1 MQRNFTTRR
10 RALPHPRPQSASSR
24 LSSATP
30 GQARWLLAS
39 CTRAFG
45 LTGTDQVCSS
55 GFKIFGCFEIA
66 DQSVLE
72 KKISNREFSENSIIE
87 KKGF

>member
-1 MQRNFTTRR
+1 V
-10 RALPHPRPQSASSR
+10 A
-24 LSSATP
+24 P
-30 GQARWLLAS
+30 GGQDLAS
-39 CTRAFG
+39 CTRSFG
-45 LTGTDQVCSS
+45 WTGTDQVCSS

-87 KKGF
+87 KKIFKTLKNSE